1 MKQEG
6 ADEINPPGS
15 NTGVPQPGAMAT
27 GAKTI
32 GTETFPIKMI
42 SAVLDKGTF
51 ELMVYRKKVMRKT
64 KYRQL
69 YRNSYAKEIRRL
81 S

>member
-1 MKQEG
+1 
-6 ADEINPPGS
+6 
-15 NTGVPQPGAMAT
+15 MAT

-51 ELMVYRKKVMRKT
+51 ELMVYRKIMRKT